1 MLLITV
7 IRSELLDRYTPEFPL
22 VMNVFC
28 TTITSTAPGYSWMP
42 WPRLC
47 SKTFSATR
55 LPPPF
60 VLLQ

>member
-28 TTITSTAPGYSWMP
+28 TDFSDPKYRPAPLLKEMVAAGYLG
-42 WPRLC
+42 R
-47 SKTFSATR
+47 KTKRGFYR
-55 LPPPF
+55 YD
-60 VLLQ
+60 